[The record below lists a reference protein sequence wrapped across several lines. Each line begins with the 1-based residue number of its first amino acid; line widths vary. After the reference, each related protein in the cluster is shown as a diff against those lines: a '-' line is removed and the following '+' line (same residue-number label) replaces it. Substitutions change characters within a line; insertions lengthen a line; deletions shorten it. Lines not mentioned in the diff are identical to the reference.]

1 MRYRTVLCAALLAC
15 GVTSSSSSDAQPTQ
29 AEIEASKKVA
39 ADAANKAV
47 DAFRDGKYEDAIAG
61 FQKADKAFH
70 ALKFVL
76 YIARAQAKLG
86 KLVAARATYEAIV
99 KEQLPAYAPPEFFT
113 AQADAKKELVDLI
126 ARIPTIQ
133 LQVKA
138 GVTGATL
145 DGATVAAGQAIP
157 VDPGEHTIAAI
168 GPDQRPFSRKVTVQ
182 ERDAKVEA
190 LEPPGASST
199 VPPTATTPAATTSA
213 TAPASTAGPGA
224 SQAPTATAPAA
235 TGAGGSF
242 LGGMPTATK
251 VSYGIGAAGL
261 VLGAVFGGLTLAK
274 KGDYDA
280 LRGATPLDATAVNDA
295 ASQGRTFAI
304 VTDVGFL
311 AAIAGAA
318 AGTIVWIVAPR
329 APAPAADHGATGA
342 ARTLAVGARANGLT
356 VGGTF

>member
-29 AEIEASKKVA
+29 AEIDASKKVA
-39 ADAANKAV
+39 ADAANKAF

-86 KLVAARATYEAIV
+86 KLVAARTTYEAIV

-113 AQADAKKELVDLI
+113 AQADAKKELIDLI
-126 ARIPTIQ
+126 ARMPP
-133 LQVKA
+133 
-138 GVTGATL
+138 
-145 DGATVAAGQAIP
+145 DP
-157 VDPGEHTIAAI
+157 V
-168 GPDQRPFSRKVTVQ
+168 S
-182 ERDAKVEA
+182 
-190 LEPPGASST
+190 
-199 VPPTATTPAATTSA
+199 TATTA
-213 TAPASTAGPGA
+213 
-224 SQAPTATAPAA
+224 APTATAPAA
-235 TGAGGSF
+235 TAPATAVTAGPTASQAATSAATAAPTPTAPGTSGSF
-242 LGGMPTATK
+242 LGSMPAATK

-261 VLGAVFGGLTLAK
+261 VVGAVFGGLTLAT

-280 LRGATPLDATAVNDA
+280 LRGATPLDAKAVNDA

-318 AGTIVWIVAPR
+318 VGTIVWIVAPR
-329 APAPAADHGATGA
+329 APGPAADNGA
-342 ARTLAVGARANGLT
+342 ARTPRTLAVGARANGLT

>member
-86 KLVAARATYEAIV
+86 KLVTARATYEAIV

-113 AQADAKKELVDLI
+113 AQADAKKELIDLI
-126 ARIPTIQ
+126 ARMPP
-133 LQVKA
+133 
-138 GVTGATL
+138 
-145 DGATVAAGQAIP
+145 DP
-157 VDPGEHTIAAI
+157 V
-168 GPDQRPFSRKVTVQ
+168 S
-182 ERDAKVEA
+182 
-190 LEPPGASST
+190 
-199 VPPTATTPAATTSA
+199 TATTA
-213 TAPASTAGPGA
+213 
-224 SQAPTATAPAA
+224 APTATAPAA
-235 TGAGGSF
+235 TAPATAVTAGPTASQAATSAARAAPTPTAPGSGGSF
-242 LGGMPTATK
+242 LGSMPTATK

-261 VLGAVFGGLTLAK
+261 VVGAVFGGLTLAT

-280 LRGATPLDATAVNDA
+280 LRGATPLDAKAVNDA

-318 AGTIVWIVAPR
+318 VGTIVWIVAPR
-329 APAPAADHGATGA
+329 APGPAADSGA
-342 ARTLAVGARANGLT
+342 ARTPRTLAVGARANGLT